1 MIAIVSSMCLLLDAD
16 IRAACYPTDLQQ
28 SNGRAARRHVRKR
41 RRHAPLIVCLVL
53 LAGAGRLAAQT
64 SAPDSAQQSH
74 STGKRIASF
83 LVGGAIGLGAHEMGH
98 VVADLAL
105 GQTPELKKVNFH
117 GIPFFAITHPSG
129 QTPWKE
135 FTISSAGFWV
145 QNVENEVLLHRRPQ
159 LRAERAPLAKGVF
172 AFNVITSVAYA
183 GVAFAQTGP
192 PERDTRGM
200 AESARVDEP
209 LIGAFLLAP
218 AVLDGWRYF
227 HPGSKG
233 AMWVSRAL
241 KAGMVLLVL

>member
-1 MIAIVSSMCLLLDAD
+1 
-16 IRAACYPTDLQQ
+16 
-28 SNGRAARRHVRKR
+28 
-41 RRHAPLIVCLVL
+41 VL
-53 LAGAGRLAAQT
+53 FAGAGCLNAQT
-64 SAPDSAQQSH
+64 VEPNSAQQSD

-105 GQTPELKKVNFH
+105 GQTPELKKVDFH

-129 QTPWKE
+129 LTPWKE

-145 QNVENEVLLHRRPQ
+145 QNVENEVLLHRRPH
-159 LRAERAPLAKGVF
+159 LRDERAPLVKGLF
-172 AFNVITSVAYA
+172 AFNVLTSVAYA
-183 GVAFAQTGP
+183 GAAFAETGP

-227 HPGSKG
+227 HPGSKR
-233 AMWVSRAL
+233 AMWTSRAI
-241 KAGMVLLVL
+241 KVGMVLLILR